1 VHPNDRHIYL
11 ASRSSRRRELLKQ
24 IGVSFEVLLL
34 REGTQRAADYDETPT
49 VNELPVDYVMR
60 VARIKA
66 QAGWSRLEQRRLMR
80 FPVLS
85 ADTTV
90 TLEAKIFGK
99 PTNREEAAAFLRA
112 LSGKSHEVHTAVAVM
127 FEDHIELAVSTTHV
141 HMRELEDQ
149 EIRQYVSSGEALD
162 KAGAYAIQG
171 RGAAFIRSIEGS
183 YSGVMGLPLY
193 ETYLLLG
200 KFGRAPLLTHAGRE

>member
-1 VHPNDRHIYL
+1 VNPNDRHIYL

-34 REGTQRAADYDETPT
+34 REGAQRTADFDETPLAG
-49 VNELPVDYVMR
+49 ESPADYAVR

-85 ADTTV
+85 ADTAV
-90 TLEAKIFGK
+90 ALGGRIFGK
-99 PTNREEAAAFLRA
+99 PTDREEAGAFLRA
-112 LSGKSHEVHTAVAVM
+112 LSGQSHAVHTAVAIM
-127 FEDHIELAVSTTHV
+127 FEGQLEVTLSSTQV
-141 HMRELEDQ
+141 HMRELDDQ

-171 RGAAFIRSIEGS
+171 RGSVFVRAINGS

-193 ETYLLLG
+193 ETYQLLA
-200 KFGRAPLLTHAGRE
+200 KFGRAPPLTHAGRE